1 MLLRFG
7 KFGKFLGCSGYPD
20 CKNIQPLQKPV
31 DLGIKCPECKEG
43 NIKERKSRWGKMF
56 YGCDKYPECKFAT
69 WDKPM
74 PTPCPDCDS
83 PILVE
88 KVTQARPAA
97 ATAATKKSAATRFKW
112 PNNSAALAFAF
123 GFACKGVSRQ
133 VDEFAGRR
141 HSVSS
146 RLVIAHL

>member
-1 MLLRFG
+1 MKPASNAAGR
-7 KFGKFLGCSGYPD
+7 CSCAWASSASFSAAAAIPNA
-20 CKNIQPLQKPV
+20 KTFSPLEKPV

-56 YGCDKYPECKFAT
+56 YGCDKYPECKFAS

-88 KVTQARPAA
+88 KVTKRAGRTCIAVIR
-97 ATAATKKSAATRFKW
+97 KSAATRF
-112 PNNSAALAFAF
+112 
-123 GFACKGVSRQ
+123 Q
-133 VDEFAGRR
+133 VAEQ
-141 HSVSS
+141 
-146 RLVIAHL
+146 